1 MEIILVHGDNES
13 QIKQVILQWKENFTK
28 KFENSQTEN
37 HENLNYNQILNLG
50 LKTDM
55 FSSKKL
61 HIIKNSISNITK
73 ENFEK
78 IFNIESQDI
87 FLFVEYSS
95 VRKNLKIFK
104 EIQKNHKI
112 YTYLLKDFDLK
123 KNIQQ
128 QFKNHNKNINPL
140 NLNLLA
146 TKLQNQIN
154 NASNEIQKL
163 CLLDAQEITKNEIDQ
178 HIVANLETSIFELT
192 NNLFNNRTNYLQTL
206 NNLKKE
212 NIEEIYIIN
221 MLIWQLKT
229 LSQIK
234 LNDTKSLNPF
244 VVRNNSQVAKSINTQ
259 NIKDLLQK
267 LIEIEYKI
275 KTGKIKTRQESY
287 QYLQDLV

>member
-13 QIKQVILQWKENFTK
+13 QIKQVVLQWKKNFK
-28 KFENSQTEN
+28 NKFENSEIEN
-37 HENLNYNQILNLG
+37 HENLNFKQILNLG

-55 FSSKKL
+55 FASKKL
-61 HIIKNSISNITK
+61 FIIKNSILNIAK
-73 ENFEK
+73 EEFKK
-78 IFNIESQDI
+78 IFEIESQDI
-87 FLFVEYSS
+87 FLFVEHSS

-104 EIQKNHKI
+104 EIQKNHKV
-112 YTYLLKDFDLK
+112 YTYLIKDFDLK
-123 KNIQQ
+123 KHIQQ
-128 QFKNHNKNINPL
+128 KFKEENKKINPL

-163 CLLDAQEITKNEIDQ
+163 CLLDCEEITKSDIDQ
-178 HIVANLETSIFELT
+178 HIVTNLETSIFELT
-192 NNLFNNRTNYLQTL
+192 NNLFQNKTNYLQTL

-244 VVRNNSQVAKSINTQ
+244 VVRNNSNVAKSITIQ
-259 NIKDLLQK
+259 KLQEILQK
-267 LIEIEYKI
+267 LIEIEFKI

-287 QYLQDLV
+287 QYLQYLV

>member
-13 QIKQVILQWKENFTK
+13 QIKQVVLQWKENFKK
-28 KFENSQTEN
+28 KFENSEIES
-37 HENLNYNQILNLG
+37 HENLNFKQILNLA

-55 FSSKKL
+55 FASKKL
-61 HIIKNSISNITK
+61 IIIKNSISNIAK
-73 ENFEK
+73 ENFNK
-78 IFNIESQDI
+78 IFEIESQDI

-95 VRKNLKIFK
+95 VRKNLKVFK
-104 EIQKNHKI
+104 EIQKNHKT
-112 YTYLLKDFDLK
+112 YTYLIKDFDLK
-123 KNIQQ
+123 KHIQQ
-128 QFKNHNKNINPL
+128 KFKENNKTINPL

-146 TKLQNQIN
+146 KKLQNQIN

-163 CLLDAQEITKNEIDQ
+163 CLLDSQEVTKNDIDQ

-192 NNLFNNRTNYLQTL
+192 NNLFQNKTNYLQTL

-212 NIEEIYIIN
+212 NIEEIYLIN

-234 LNDTKSLNPF
+234 LNDTKSVNPF
-244 VVRNNSQVAKSINTQ
+244 VVRNNSQIAKQITTN
-259 NIKDLLQK
+259 DLHDTLKK

-287 QYLQDLV
+287 QYLQYLV

>member
-13 QIKQVILQWKENFTK
+13 QIKQVILQWKENFKK
-28 KFENSQTEN
+28 KFENSQIEKYEDLTYKQ
-37 HENLNYNQILNLG
+37 LLNLVM
-50 LKTDM
+50 KTDM

-61 HIIKNSISNITK
+61 IIVKNTISNIAK
-73 ENFEK
+73 EDFNK
-78 IFNIESQDI
+78 IFEIESHDLL
-87 FLFVEYSS
+87 LFVEYSS

-104 EIQKNHKI
+104 EIQKKYKI
-112 YTYLLKDFDLK
+112 YNYLIKDFDLK

-128 QFKNHNKNINPL
+128 EFHKYNKKINPL
-140 NLNLLA
+140 NLNILA
-146 TKLQNQIN
+146 NKLQNQIN

-163 CLLDAQEITKNEIDQ
+163 CLLDAPEITKEHIEQ

-192 NNLFNNRTNYLQTL
+192 NNLFQNKTSYLKTL
-206 NNLKKE
+206 HNLKKE

-244 VVRNNSQVAKSINTQ
+244 VVRNNSQVAKSLNIQ
-259 NIKDLLQK
+259 NLKDLLQK